1 MKINLKLYL
10 FWLIFVSSNIYAVNS
25 LIMSD
30 SLKNDSLI
38 ISDSIIPAVQ
48 DTVINIDTSAVPLK
62 KERIIPVRQITTL
75 RPYEYGSKIKEKN
88 FKSDDYRSS
97 ADLFSYLPY
106 GFLQDL
112 GQFGQPNEQ
121 IFYGLGFGDIGYNR
135 DGLRLNNLWQNSF
148 DLNRFPFERTD
159 SLEVVPLTRG
169 FLFDLN
175 SNPVSV
181 NFYNRD
187 YFSPRPITRLKFYQA
202 SFDEGFIDL
211 LFHTFVT
218 NRLTF
223 GFGLTVSGIDSRFY
237 NSDYESWK
245 FNGKL
250 SYMFSKNLF
259 VRANYYFTN
268 DSLTLNGG
276 LPSSTIENGYYSQVI
291 YTDRYQLSTNHYG
304 DVKLLATIFPNS
316 KTDLTLY
323 YQYDKQKFRQNTNNK
338 DANIPK
344 IIDDNSYQTIGISFR
359 NDYVND
365 YFNILASAN
374 YEFVDYSLEFI
385 NTYQHENTLA
395 VAGQLQLTPVESL
408 IVPTFYAKYTNYSNT
423 SFIGFGGDVNIV
435 LSNILTLFGGVSF
448 YSKPHSIMERFYSNP
463 QNIPAGYSLQNSAET
478 SKIKTLEIAA
488 KFNLDF
494 FYADISYFAYNNSN
508 AFKPIIFNYADS
520 LLINEVSILE
530 SYSQSVSGVN
540 IDFNFKLWKL
550 LFCNNVTYYF
560 PIGKEDYT
568 AKPDFSVAGK
578 LYYTD
583 MLFNNNLK
591 LKTGINYRFTGEQP
605 YFVYDFEKSMQ
616 VRFVTSDAS
625 GTHLIENETVPT
637 SFQFDLFLA
646 GTIQEVATVFF
657 VLENV
662 INSEY
667 YIVPYYYKQ
676 PQMLRL
682 GVSWIL
688 FD

>member
-1 MKINLKLYL
+1 MKLYLKLYL
-10 FWLIFVSSNIYAVNS
+10 SILTLVSPSIYAVD
-25 LIMSD
+25 IYVMSD
-30 SLKNDSLI
+30 SLNTDTLI
-38 ISDSIIPAVQ
+38 ISDSLTVTTK
-48 DTVINIDTSAVPLK
+48 DTVTSTDTTTTPLK
-62 KERIIPVRQITTL
+62 KEPLIPVRQITTL

-88 FKSDDYRSS
+88 FKTDDYRSS
-97 ADLFSYLPY
+97 ADLFTYLPY

-121 IFYGLGFGDIGYNR
+121 IFYGMGFGNIGYNR

-159 SLEVVPLTRG
+159 SLEVLPLTRG
-169 FLFDLN
+169 FLFNLS

-187 YFSPRPITRLKFYQA
+187 YFSPRPITRLKFYQG

-268 DSLTLNGG
+268 DSLALNGG
-276 LPSSTIENGYYSQVI
+276 LPTSTIENGYYSKVL
-291 YTDRYQLSTNHYG
+291 YTDRYQLSQNHYG
-304 DVKLLATIFPNS
+304 DVKVLANIFPNS

-323 YQYDKQKFRQNTNNK
+323 YQYDKQTFRQNANDK
-338 DANIPK
+338 DAGVPK
-344 IIDDNSYQTIGISFR
+344 IINDNSYQTIGMSFR

-365 YFNILASAN
+365 YFNLLASAN
-374 YEFVDYSLEFI
+374 YELVDYSLEFM
-385 NTYQHENTLA
+385 NTYKHENTFA
-395 VAGQLQLTPVESL
+395 VAGQLQLTPLESL
-408 IVPTFYAKYTNYSNT
+408 IVPTFYAKYTNYASTN
-423 SFIGFGGDVNIV
+423 FIGFGADVNIV
-435 LSNILTLFGGVSF
+435 LSNIVTLFGGVSF
-448 YSKPHSIMERFYSNP
+448 YSKPHSIMERYYSDP
-463 QNIPAGYSLQNSAET
+463 KNIPVGYSLQNSPET
-478 SKIKTLEIAA
+478 SKVKALEVAA

-494 FYADISYFAYNNSN
+494 FNADLSYFAYNNSN
-508 AFKPIIFNYADS
+508 AFKPIIYNYADS

-530 SYSQSVSGVN
+530 SYSQSISGVN
-540 IDFNFKLWKL
+540 IDFSFKVWKL
-550 LFCNNVTYYF
+550 LFSNNVTYYF
-560 PIGKEDYT
+560 PTNKEDYT

-578 LYYTD
+578 LYYID
-583 MLFNNNLK
+583 MLFNNNLR

-616 VRFVTSDAS
+616 TQFVTSDAT
-625 GTHLIENETVPT
+625 GTHLIKDEVVPI

-662 INSEY
+662 INNEY